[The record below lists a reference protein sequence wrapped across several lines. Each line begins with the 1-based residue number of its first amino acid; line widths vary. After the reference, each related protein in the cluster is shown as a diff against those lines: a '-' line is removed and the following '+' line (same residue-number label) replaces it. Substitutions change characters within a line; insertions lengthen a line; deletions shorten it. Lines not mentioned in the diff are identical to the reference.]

1 MEKNY
6 KKYFFAIATCLVV
19 YAAAIWYQSFQT
31 LVVHGK
37 DYRAKMTRLG
47 NGRKTIEPVRGFI
60 FAEGGEL
67 LAGSLPEYDVF
78 LDFKSTTVSDARGRK
93 NIPMDTILAYFGPG
107 GAGSKALAN
116 AYSDPSRNVKSAAE
130 RGDDILKAYNQRN
143 GHYLILRALPYM
155 DYKRLRQQPYFNKIR
170 YRNGISAVPRAHRYR
185 PYGDRRMAAASI
197 GTVFAKDGKDSTQR
211 AGHGQRGV
219 ERGYD
224 KELAGVP
231 GEGIE
236 QKIRKRMT
244 NITLKP
250 AVNGSNVH
258 LTLNVEMQEILDYE
272 LAKRIVELNAAEGW
286 AAFLEVKTGKIK
298 AISNMKRIGDRCVED
313 YNHLFEDLVDPGSTF
328 KTVSYMILLENGKI
342 TPDTIIDT
350 GNYDSDHPTPWD
362 YHGQRIRDDHAIGRQ
377 TADECIVQS
386 SNIGVA
392 KMTTAAYERNPQAY
406 LDAIDKLG
414 FLDDHA
420 LTDSDRV
427 LIKRDGF
434 VPCLGLKRE
443 FPGIR
448 SARHRQLTGKSW
460 SKVSLAQISYGYET
474 QIPGIFMLQFY
485 NAIANNG
492 KLVRPYIVD
501 YVEKDGRVTYR
512 QEPTVINKKICSD
525 KTLAAV
531 RHALEGVVEHGTA
544 AGRPKGHPRGY
555 VEAVKTDKVKI
566 AGKTGTAQRF
576 NPATKTYSGAG
587 HNVSFVGYFPADEP
601 EYCGIVVINSYGSGI
616 SRAGGGFMA
625 GPVFKHFAEQVYARN
640 CTRKLSELPTDTTN
654 TTPSIKRVVNTDE
667 ATYGIV
673 PSVVGMGGDDALL
686 MLETAGYR
694 NVTVNG
700 YGKVVRQEPAA
711 KTSWATGQN
720 ITIYLR

>member
-6 KKYFFAIATCLVV
+6 KKYFYFIATCLIG
-19 YAAAIWYQSFQT
+19 YAIAIWYQSFQT
-31 LVVHGK
+31 LAVHGT
-37 DYRAKMTRLG
+37 DYRGKISKLG
-47 NGRKTIEPVRGFI
+47 NGHKTIAPVRGFI

-67 LAGSLPEYDVF
+67 LAGSLPEYDVY
-78 LDFKSTTVSDARGRK
+78 LDFRSTTVPDARGK
-93 NIPMDTILAYFGPG
+93 MNIPLDTILAYFGPG

-116 AYSDPSRNVKSAAE
+116 AYSDPEKNIKSAAE
-130 RGDDILKAYNQRN
+130 RGEEILKAYNQHK
-143 GHYLILRALPYM
+143 GHYLVLRALPYM

-170 YRNGISAVPRAHRYR
+170 YKNGISTEERAHRYR

-197 GTVFAKDGKDSTQR
+197 GTVYTKSGKDSTQM

-219 ERGYD
+219 EKGYD
-224 KELAGVP
+224 IELAGIP

-236 QKIRKRMT
+236 QKVRKRMT
-244 NITLKP
+244 NITLQP

-298 AISNMKRIGDRCVED
+298 AISNMKRVGDRCVED

-342 TPDTIIDT
+342 TPDTLIDT
-350 GNYDSDHPTPWD
+350 GNYDSDHPIPWD
-362 YHGQRIRDDHAIGRQ
+362 YHGQKIRDDHAIGKQ

-392 KMTTAAYERNPQAY
+392 KMTTAAYEHDQQAY
-406 LDAIDKLG
+406 LDAIDKIG
-414 FLDDHA
+414 FLDDHT

-427 LIKRDGF
+427 LIKKNGY
-434 VPCLGLKRE
+434 VACEGLRRE

-448 SARHRQLTGKSW
+448 SARHRQLSSRLW
-460 SKVSLAQISYGYET
+460 SKVSLGQVSYGYET

-501 YVEKDGRVTYR
+501 YVEKDGKVTYK
-512 QEPTVINKKICSD
+512 QQPTVINPEICSS

-531 RHALEGVVEHGTA
+531 RHALEGVVDHGTA

-555 VEAVKTDKVKI
+555 MEAVKTDKVKI
-566 AGKTGTAQRF
+566 AGKTGTAQRY
-576 NPATKTYSGAG
+576 NPETKTFSGAG

-616 SRAGGGFMA
+616 GRAGGGFMA

-640 CTRKLSELPTDTTN
+640 CTRKLSEMATDSIPV
-654 TTPSIKRVVNTDE
+654 TPVMKRVVNIDE
-667 ATYGIV
+667 AHHGLV

-686 MLETAGYR
+686 MLETAGYK
-694 NVTVNG
+694 NVTING
-700 YGKVVRQEPAA
+700 YGKVVGQNPAA
-711 KTSWATGQN
+711 KTQWPTSQN
-720 ITIYLR
+720 ITLNLR